1 MGTDKERIKRI
12 IIIAEAHAPDD
23 WKEENIGREL
33 SESRTEL
40 TATGDVEAADR
51 EAAIRIFELIA
62 GFKLV
67 PEADGTYGG
76 CEAAVCGIEVEL
88 RAAHEAGR
96 KDAPG
101 RMLLTAQ
108 ALTIR
113 ELRARVAELEAAGR
127 KVCDW
132 SEEDAIV
139 FDPEEEA
146 DLIPSGVEVK
156 FGVLYKED
164 LDALAALVK
173 AEEVESDAS

>member
-67 PEADGTYGG
+67 PET
-76 CEAAVCGIEVEL
+76 VCGIEVEL

-173 AEEVESDAS
+173 AEEVEK